1 MRDWGYPDDERAVP
15 PGSGDYDAD
24 NVELEEPVEHD
35 PINKPA
41 HYLQG
46 KVEVT
51 PTIAALGLDFCE
63 GNVVKY
69 VCRHRHKNGI
79 EDLKKAQAYLHM
91 MIENYQWYDS

>member
-1 MRDWGYPDDERAVP
+1 MRDWAYPDDQRAVP
-15 PGSGDYDAD
+15 PGLGDYDAD
-24 NVELEEPVEHD
+24 NVKPHD

-51 PTIAALGLDFCE
+51 PTIVALGLDFCE

-79 EDLKKAQAYLHM
+79 EDLKKAQAYLRM
-91 MIENYQWYDS
+91 MIENYQWYSS

>member
-1 MRDWGYPDDERAVP
+1 MRDWGFGDE
-15 PGSGDYDAD
+15 GDGRKKAD
-24 NVELEEPVEHD
+24 PVSS
-35 PINKPA
+35 PA

-46 KVEVT
+46 QVEVT
-51 PTIAALGLDFCE
+51 PAIMALGPLDFCE

-79 EDLKKAQAYLHM
+79 EDLKKAQAYLRM

>member
-1 MRDWGYPDDERAVP
+1 MRDWGDGY
-15 PGSGDYDAD
+15 
-24 NVELEEPVEHD
+24 D

-79 EDLKKAQAYLHM
+79 EDLKKAQAYLRM